1 MVTPTKSNYTY
12 RGTFNMIVYKYTTF
26 HEFSYVYSYVA
37 NYHSYHFFNSNL
49 KIVVILNKFSGGVV
63 KIWQQLHGN
72 RLDFHVLLL
81 VSPNSAEFCATLLTT
96 VAVGGIVNTCN
107 PQFI

>member
-1 MVTPTKSNYTY
+1 M
-12 RGTFNMIVYKYTTF
+12 
-26 HEFSYVYSYVA
+26 
-37 NYHSYHFFNSNL
+37 
-49 KIVVILNKFSGGVV
+49 ILNKILEGVC
-63 KIWQQLHGN
+63 KIWQQLHGDH
-72 RLDFHVLLL
+72 LDVHVQSL